1 MTPLVEKWY
10 LGFAESAR
18 GSYLSALR
26 GFEAWLK
33 DRGEFGSLE
42 EAVRFQKGAA
52 GDDRYRLSDLV
63 AEYVR
68 EHGGTYKSLEWYYA
82 VIRSFFLFCRAELP
96 KVRVS
101 FEPTKDATVS
111 RLDLDVF
118 KVLLKDSGLRDQAIY
133 LTLFQGIIDQHRF
146 FTSFNP
152 RGFELG
158 EHIKKS
164 GVEVPF
170 RVDFLRG
177 RKRNY
182 RAYNTWVGREA
193 LEAWRLYFE
202 RKRGYPKKGKCAA
215 LDQYGKPLTKEGFY
229 RAHTRKLRKLGYV
242 DGFGDV
248 SSRYGYNPHEL
259 RDLARSVLEKAKG
272 EGFNTLSAE
281 YWMGH
286 KVDPLFYNKIWKL
299 DPAYNLEQYRI
310 AEKHLNIVSGMQTDR
325 SHEQEI
331 QRLKKDWEEK
341 EQAILEVL
349 QRLTTVEQ
357 YVAKLKEAK
366 GSPLASAAQAQAH
379 P

>member
-1 MTPLVEKWY
+1 
-10 LGFAESAR
+10 
-18 GSYLSALR
+18 
-26 GFEAWLK
+26 
-33 DRGEFGSLE
+33 
-42 EAVRFQKGAA
+42 
-52 GDDRYRLSDLV
+52 LSDLV
-63 AEYVR
+63 AEYIR
-68 EHGGTYKSLEWYYA
+68 GHGGTYKSLEWYYA

-101 FEPTKDATVS
+101 FEPTRDATVS

-118 KVLLKDSGLRDQAIY
+118 RVLLKDSGLRDQAIY

-146 FTSFNP
+146 FVGFNA

-182 RAYNTWVGREA
+182 RAYNTWVGCEA

-202 RKRGYPKKGKCAA
+202 RKRGYPKKGGYAA

-229 RAHTRKLRKLGYV
+229 RVHTRKLRKLGYV

-310 AEKHLNIVSGMQTDR
+310 AEKYLNIVSRIQVDKSNEKEVKR
-325 SHEQEI
+325 LRQDLEQRDLIVMEAV
-331 QRLKKDWEEK
+331 QRLRNL
-341 EQAILEVL
+341 EQA
-349 QRLTTVEQ
+349 
-357 YVAKLKEAK
+357 VAQLRTKE
-366 GSPLASAAQAQAH
+366 PLLSSAVQAQAH